1 MNPLR
6 YALVCTC
13 IFKVVVRGM
22 PPQFAMQLRE
32 TPPLHRGTPSDPW
45 RVLHWRVTK
54 QGSLLPMLVGVVLLP
69 AAAAWAPAA
78 SLSARPQAFAASRRA
93 VGAPSRTM
101 QHALTLMAGAP
112 FNQTKAVLAAGF
124 AFEAYNEPSEQD
136 ARWERGADGCDVAF
150 MSEDFAREVHGQQ
163 QHTTRGSGNASTR
176 NKPNLTLTLALTL
189 ALALTLTLT
198 RMTRSPNS
206 NPNPSP

>member
-1 MNPLR
+1 
-6 YALVCTC
+6 
-13 IFKVVVRGM
+13 
-22 PPQFAMQLRE
+22 
-32 TPPLHRGTPSDPW
+32 
-45 RVLHWRVTK
+45 
-54 QGSLLPMLVGVVLLP
+54 MLVGVVLLP

-189 ALALTLTLT
+189 ALTLTLTLT
-198 RMTRSPNS
+198 RCTRGGSRCGWGRPRS
-206 NPNPSP
+206 

>member
-1 MNPLR
+1 
-6 YALVCTC
+6 
-13 IFKVVVRGM
+13 
-22 PPQFAMQLRE
+22 
-32 TPPLHRGTPSDPW
+32 
-45 RVLHWRVTK
+45 
-54 QGSLLPMLVGVVLLP
+54 
-69 AAAAWAPAA
+69 
-78 SLSARPQAFAASRRA
+78 
-93 VGAPSRTM
+93 M

-176 NKPNLTLTLALTL
+176 NNPTLTLTLALTL
-189 ALALTLTLT
+189 TLTLTLT
-198 RMTRSPNS
+198 RCTRGRARCCSACAAS
-206 NPNPSP
+206 RWWAR